1 MLFQTWPM
9 PLDFFIMQPTWVS
22 QNFKP
27 DPFDYVKYSHLA
39 PKIHEP
45 DRLELELVSIKKHG
59 NFVYEG

>member
-1 MLFQTWPM
+1 M
-9 PLDFFIMQPTWVS
+9 PLDYFIMQPTWVS

-27 DPFDYVKYSHLA
+27 DPFDSVKYSHLA

-59 NFVYEG
+59 NYVYEG